1 MPYMSA
7 FITFAC
13 SYWLVESSGV
23 AGMDAGMCG
32 HSFWR
37 AKYPIADFMTRG

>member
-1 MPYMSA
+1 
-7 FITFAC
+7 
-13 SYWLVESSGV
+13 V

-32 HSFWR
+32 HSFWL